1 MLYYISHMIL
11 KNSMIIAFFSI
22 LSVLLG
28 VVRDRLLATHV
39 GIGETLDIYNA
50 AFRIPDLLYA
60 FSLAFVTSA
69 TVVPFLTVEDEKG
82 EIEDPRKK
90 LSSIFLFIGFGLT
103 LIGVF
108 LAATMPYYARYVVPG
123 FTENQLATFID
134 ISRLLLIQPIL
145 LGLTSLISCFAQ
157 LKNHF
162 LLFGVSPLA
171 YSIGIIGGIL
181 YLYPVYGVVGLI
193 YGVIIGATVSFLIQM
208 FSLRNAKIGEVLFH
222 FSWDHIQELIVLG
235 LPRTGLNII
244 TQARVII
251 FTGFATV
258 LGPGVL
264 SSYLFAQRITD
275 AVVQII
281 QQSVTSASI
290 PVLSRDVVEH
300 KVALYKETVRR
311 YVLAL
316 GGIGVL
322 ASLTLYLLKDE
333 VIYIL
338 YGVTAQNSQIGFFL
352 IGFLL
357 VLPVQMMTGYLVV
370 SMYSLKDTKSVF
382 FAGFVSS
389 VLGVVTAYVALPHGV
404 ISLVYGIIVTFIS
417 SFLIVFFLYNK
428 KKLS

>member
-1 MLYYISHMIL
+1 MIL
-11 KNSMIIAFFSI
+11 KNSIIIAFFSI

-60 FSLAFVTSA
+60 FYLAFVTSA
-69 TVVPFLTVEDEKG
+69 TVVPFLTVEDKKG

-90 LSSIFLFIGFGLT
+90 LSSIFLFIGVGLT

-108 LAATMPYYARYVVPG
+108 LALTMPYYARYVVPG
-123 FTENQLATFID
+123 FTETQLATFVD
-134 ISRLLLIQPIL
+134 VSRLLLIQPIL
-145 LGLTSLISCFAQ
+145 LGLTSLVSCFAQ

-162 LLFGVSPLA
+162 LLFGISPLA
-171 YSIGIIGGIL
+171 YSLGIIGAIL
-181 YLYPVYGVVGLI
+181 YLYPVYGVTGLI
-193 YGVIIGATVSFLIQM
+193 YGVIIGAFVSFFIQL
-208 FSLRNAKIGEVLFH
+208 FSLRNAKMGEVLFH
-222 FSWDHIQELIVLG
+222 FSWEHIRGLITLG
-235 LPRTGLNII
+235 IPRTGLNIV
-244 TQARVII
+244 TQIRVIT

-300 KVALYKETVRR
+300 KVSLYQETVKR

-316 GGIGVL
+316 GGVGILVSL
-322 ASLTLYLLKDE
+322 AIYVLKDYI
-333 VIYIL
+333 IYIL
-338 YGVTAQNSQIGFFL
+338 YGATAQNALIGFFL
-352 IGFLL
+352 VGFLL
-357 VLPVQMMTGYLVV
+357 ILPIHMMTGYLVV
-370 SMYSLKDTKSVF
+370 SLYSMKDTKSVF
-382 FAGFVSS
+382 FSGFVSS
-389 VLGVVTAYVALPHGV
+389 VLGVVTAYVTLPQGV
-404 ISLVYGIIVTFIS
+404 ISLVYGVVVTFYS
-417 SFLIVFFLYNK
+417 SFLMVFFLYNK